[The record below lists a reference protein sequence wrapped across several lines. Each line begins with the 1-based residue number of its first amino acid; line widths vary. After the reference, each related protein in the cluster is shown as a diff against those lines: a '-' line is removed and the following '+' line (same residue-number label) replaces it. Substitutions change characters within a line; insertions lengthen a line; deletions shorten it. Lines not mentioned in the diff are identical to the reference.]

1 MTHQLSSVDISIFQ
15 RKSTTFVV
23 SRNIDKDFLL
33 IQNFY
38 YFLAVMF
45 LKVVVTNTVA
55 ILMISANLATLGP
68 LKIKGF

>member
-38 YFLAVMF
+38 YFLAVML

-55 ILMISANLATLGP
+55 ILMILANLATLGP